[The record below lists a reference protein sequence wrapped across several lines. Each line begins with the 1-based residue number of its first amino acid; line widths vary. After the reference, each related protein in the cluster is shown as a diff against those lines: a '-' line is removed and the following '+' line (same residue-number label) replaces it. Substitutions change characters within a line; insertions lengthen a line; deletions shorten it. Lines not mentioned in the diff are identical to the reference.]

1 MREAPF
7 LQDETCCLIDG
18 KFELKI
24 IPILTKQRLMSP
36 LFILDKRSHSA
47 AEHEDDCHKM
57 YPNLDTKRIMIK
69 SFTMSNNMN
78 HKEPHIYSFRDWMNI
93 CEC

>member
-1 MREAPF
+1 
-7 LQDETCCLIDG
+7 
-18 KFELKI
+18 
-24 IPILTKQRLMSP
+24 MSP
-36 LFILDKRSHSA
+36 LFIFDKRSHSA

-57 YPNLDTKRIMIK
+57 YPKLDTKRIMIK

-93 CEC
+93 CECLYFYGVRFELVRLNDQWIWLNMPSQYI